1 MHGHQA
7 DDPIGRWHAYPL
19 SVSHISPS
27 VVRQLTISYFQID
40 VIQKNG
46 YDCGLW
52 VLAGIAAVLR
62 GYDVTDFLDEDMP
75 WFRRFVAG
83 LVMSIPIA
91 N

>member
-1 MHGHQA
+1 MVPCLCSQMAHRCLQ
-7 DDPIGRWHAYPL
+7 
-19 SVSHISPS
+19 
-27 VVRQLTISYFQID
+27 TD

-62 GYDVTDFLDEDMP
+62 GYDVTNFLDEDMT
-75 WFRRFVAG
+75 WFRRFIAG
-83 LVMSIPIA
+83 LIMSIPIS

>member
-1 MHGHQA
+1 MVPCLCSQMAHRCLQ
-7 DDPIGRWHAYPL
+7 
-19 SVSHISPS
+19 
-27 VVRQLTISYFQID
+27 TD

-62 GYDVTDFLDEDMP
+62 GYDVTNFLDEDMA
-75 WFRRFVAG
+75 WFRRFIAG
-83 LVMSIPIA
+83 LIMSIPIS